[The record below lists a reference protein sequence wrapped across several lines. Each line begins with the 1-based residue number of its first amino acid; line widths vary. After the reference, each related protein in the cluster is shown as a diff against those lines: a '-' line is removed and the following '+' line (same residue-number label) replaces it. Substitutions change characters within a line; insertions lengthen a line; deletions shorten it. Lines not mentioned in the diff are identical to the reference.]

1 METTQS
7 ILYKLEQLGTPNL
20 INKTNTGIVGS
31 GVSAD
36 EYGNAHMHTT
46 ILTIKKPAAFTLADN
61 AAKAVGSLIYTF
73 PAGALYVNN
82 AYMALKVTNAEHI
95 ANNAAE
101 LGLGTAVA
109 TGAVAVLSGN
119 AGFENILTG
128 LASYELGTVGI
139 SQDICNSTAGTGG
152 LRIGSGNPHT
162 VFANIASTWANTAGL
177 ALDADLEGTVILNW
191 TFLI

>member
-1 METTQS
+1 METVQS
-7 ILYKLEQLGTPNL
+7 IRYKMDQVGSPNL
-20 INKTNTGIVGS
+20 INKTNIGTVGS
-31 GVSAD
+31 GVVAT

-46 ILTIKKPAAFTLADN
+46 ILTIKQLAAFTLADN
-61 AAKAVGSLIYTF
+61 AAKGVGSLIYTF

-101 LGLGTAVA
+101 LGLGMTVA
-109 TGAVAVLSGN
+109 TGAVSVLSGN

-128 LASYELGTVGI
+128 LATYELGTIGI

-152 LRIGSGNPHT
+152 LRVNVGNPHD

-177 ALDADLEGTVILNW
+177 SLNADLEGTVILNW